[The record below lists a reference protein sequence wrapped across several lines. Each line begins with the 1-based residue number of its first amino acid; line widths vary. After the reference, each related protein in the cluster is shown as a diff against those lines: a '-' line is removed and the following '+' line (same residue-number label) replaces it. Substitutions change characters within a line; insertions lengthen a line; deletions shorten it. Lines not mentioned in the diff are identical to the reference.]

1 MIVQEKTL
9 TIGQLNGKLITL
21 INNALKKTNIGT
33 ITVKYTKI
41 GTVVYLEK
49 GEGICISTEQDLTKF
64 KEKIKDLYETR

>member
-1 MIVQEKTL
+1 MIVQEKTS
-9 TIGQLNGKLITL
+9 TISQLNGKLITL
-21 INNALKKTNIGT
+21 INNALKKINIDN